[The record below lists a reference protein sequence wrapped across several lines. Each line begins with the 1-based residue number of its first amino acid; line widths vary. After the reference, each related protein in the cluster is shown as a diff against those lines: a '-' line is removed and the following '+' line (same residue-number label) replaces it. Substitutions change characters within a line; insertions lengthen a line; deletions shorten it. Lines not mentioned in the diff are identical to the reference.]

1 MQKNISPK
9 PNTEFPLRK
18 IQKQLISEDVER
30 QLREAIL
37 SGALA
42 PGESLAEAYLG
53 EQLGVSRASVRQAK
67 FQLASEGLLEFDDR
81 GTAIVRK
88 LTLADAHEILEFRQA
103 LELAAVRLACARLT
117 DDAVTAIEDNIRQT
131 EQERDLLKL
140 THLDIAFHEEIIRAA
155 CNSRLMS
162 AWHTLRPQLELWL
175 AGMHR
180 LHSAVTS
187 QTCEV
192 TVDGHRAL
200 LAALQ
205 SGDPDHAEQ
214 TMRQHTNGQQSYFS
228 LVSESDGELVQ
239 EGVEKGRL
247 PC

>member
-1 MQKNISPK
+1 MHKKLPQK

-18 IQKQLISEDVER
+18 IQKQLISDDVEK

-42 PGESLAEAYLG
+42 PGAALAEAQVAT
-53 EQLGVSRASVRQAK
+53 QLGVSRASVRKAK
-67 FQLASEGLLEFDDR
+67 FQLAGEGLLDFDDR

-103 LELAAVRLACARLT
+103 LELAAVRLACLRLT
-117 DDAVTAIEDNIRQT
+117 EEAVAAIEENIRQT
-131 EQERDLLKL
+131 ELERDLLKL

-155 CNSRLMS
+155 CNSRLMA

-180 LHSAVTS
+180 RHSAITA

-192 TVDGHRAL
+192 TTNGHRLL

-214 TMRQHTNGQQSYFS
+214 VMRQHTSGLQAYYS
-228 LVSESDGELVQ
+228 LDSEAEGELIQ
-239 EGVEKGRL
+239 AGVEKGWL

>member
-1 MQKNISPK
+1 MQNQLPPK
-9 PNTEFPLRK
+9 SNPKFPLRK
-18 IQKQLISEDVER
+18 IRKQLISHDVEK

-42 PGESLAEAYLG
+42 PGDSLAEAQIG
-53 EQLGVSRASVRQAK
+53 DQLGVSRASVRQAK
-67 FQLASEGLLEFDDR
+67 FHLASEGLLEIDDR

-88 LTLADAHEILEFRQA
+88 LTMADAHEILEFRQA
-103 LELAAVRLACARLT
+103 LELAAIRLACTRLT
-117 DDAVTAIEDNIRQT
+117 EDAVTAIEENIRQT

-140 THLDIAFHEEIIRAA
+140 THLDIAFHEEIIRAV

-162 AWHTLRPQLELWL
+162 AWLTLRPQLELWL

-180 LHSAVTS
+180 KHSAITQ

-192 TVDGHRAL
+192 TTDGHRRL

-214 TMRQHTNGQQSYFS
+214 TMRQHTSSFQAYFS
-228 LVSESDGELVQ
+228 LTSDSEEELIQ
-239 EGVEKGRL
+239 AGVEEGGL

>member
-1 MQKNISPK
+1 MQNQLPPQS
-9 PNTEFPLRK
+9 NTEFPLRK
-18 IQKQLISEDVER
+18 IQKQLISDDVEK

-42 PGESLAEAYLG
+42 PGAALAEAQVAT
-53 EQLGVSRASVRQAK
+53 QLGVSRASVRKAK
-67 FQLASEGLLEFDDR
+67 FQLAGEGLLDFDDR

-103 LELAAVRLACARLT
+103 LELAAVRLACMRLT
-117 DDAVTAIEDNIRQT
+117 EEAVAAIEENIRQT
-131 EQERDLLKL
+131 ELERDLLKL

-155 CNSRLMS
+155 CNSRLMA

-180 LHSAVTS
+180 RHSAITA

-192 TVDGHRAL
+192 TTNGHRLL

-214 TMRQHTNGQQSYFS
+214 VMRQHTSGLQAYYS
-228 LVSESDGELVQ
+228 LDSETEGELIQ
-239 EGVEKGRL
+239 ASVEKGWL

>member
-1 MQKNISPK
+1 MQKNLSLK
-9 PNTEFPLRK
+9 TKADFPLRK
-18 IQKQLISEDVER
+18 IQKQLISDDVEK

-42 PGESLAEAYLG
+42 PGESLAEAHVG

-67 FQLASEGLLEFDDR
+67 FHLASEGLLEFDDR

-103 LELAAVRLACARLT
+103 LELAAVRLACTRLT
-117 DDAVTAIEDNIRQT
+117 DDAVAAIEANIRQT
-131 EQERDLLKL
+131 EQERDLLTL

-180 LHSAVTS
+180 RHSAITA

-214 TMRQHTNGQQSYFS
+214 AMRQHTSGMQAYFS
-228 LVSESDGELVQ
+228 LTSESDSDVIA
-239 EGVEKGRL
+239 EGMEKGWL

>member
-1 MQKNISPK
+1 MQKNLSPK
-9 PNTEFPLRK
+9 SNTEFSLRK
-18 IQKQLISEDVER
+18 IQKQRISDDVER

-42 PGESLAEAYLG
+42 PGESLAEAQVG

-67 FQLASEGLLEFDDR
+67 FHLASEGLLEFDDR
-81 GTAIVRK
+81 GTAIVRQ

-103 LELAAVRLACARLT
+103 LELAAVRLACTRLT
-117 DDAVTAIEDNIRQT
+117 DEAVAAIEDNIRQT

-180 LHSAVTS
+180 RHSAITA

-192 TVDGHRAL
+192 TIDGHRAL

-214 TMRQHTNGQQSYFS
+214 TMRQHTSGQQADFW
-228 LVSESDGELVQ
+228 LASESEGELVQ
-239 EGVEKGRL
+239 ADVAKGWL